1 MVDGVAEFAIG
12 DAARLKT
19 ELADLERLSQSF
31 GNTLTRALAS
41 AIIDGRKLS
50 DVLRGI
56 ALSLSQQALSA
67 ALKPLGNLIGGLFAN
82 ANGNVLSGGRITG
95 FAAGGVVNGPTMFA
109 MRGGLG
115 LMGEAGPEAVMP
127 LARGPDGKLGVRAGG
142 AAAVQV
148 TINIST
154 PDVQGFQRSQSQV
167 TAAVARAVERGTR
180 NL

>member
-12 DAARLKT
+12 DAQRLKS
-19 ELADLERLSQSF
+19 ELVDLERLSQSF
-31 GNTLTRALAS
+31 GNSQTRAFAS
-41 AIIDGRKLS
+41 AIVDGRKLS
-50 DVLRGI
+50 DVLRGL
-56 ALSLSQQALSA
+56 ALSLSQQALTA
-67 ALKPLGNLIGGLFAN
+67 ALKPLGNLIGGIFAN
-82 ANGNVLSGGRITG
+82 ADGNVFSGGRIAA
-95 FAAGGVVNGPTMFA
+95 FAGGGVVNGPTMFA

-115 LMGEAGPEAVMP
+115 VMGEAGPEAVMP

-148 TINIST
+148 TVNIAT
-154 PDVQGFQRSQSQV
+154 PDVAGFARSQSQV